1 MGAANDIADWTVNA
15 YYDIGDWTEQAFL
28 DVGDAFV
35 EAANWTGDAYVD
47 AYDWAKEPDNWAAL
61 GNTTLGSM
69 ATGLSGDWEGGWD
82 MFTDSSNYYGE
93 KPPEDCFD
101 P

>member
-1 MGAANDIADWTVNA
+1 M
-15 YYDIGDWTEQAFL
+15 
-28 DVGDAFV
+28 
-35 EAANWTGDAYVD
+35 D

-101 P
+101 PEDCDNKGNDKYQEVLR